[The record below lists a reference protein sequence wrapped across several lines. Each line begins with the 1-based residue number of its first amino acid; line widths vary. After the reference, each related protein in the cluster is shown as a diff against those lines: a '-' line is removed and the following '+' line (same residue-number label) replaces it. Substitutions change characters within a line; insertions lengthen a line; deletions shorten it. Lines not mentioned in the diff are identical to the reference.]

1 MNDGR
6 TVIDPSSRNSKFKK
20 LEDIKDFI
28 SVENVEIKN
37 LNSITD
43 WSLLKKFSNVRTLS
57 LSNCLVDKKS
67 FFESLSE
74 LKKISELVVDHY
86 CFFQDSDKKITAKI
100 KFPSVKK
107 FIFTLPEKNASNLDL
122 PGSNRIKQN
131 FIHNYPSYATAFD
144 NLEEIEFRNYETYT
158 IEDELSEEGNIYFGV
173 NFYQLSRIKKLKN
186 LSKV

>member
-43 WSLLKKFSNVRTLS
+43 WSLLKKFSNVRTLD

-67 FFESLSE
+67 FFEGISTLSKLSE
-74 LKKISELVVDHY
+74 LSVDSY
-86 CFFQDSDKKITAKI
+86 CFFQDSEEKIKTKI
-100 KFPSVKK
+100 KFSSIKK
-107 FIFTLPEKNASNLDL
+107 FIFIFPEKGVPDLDL
-122 PGSNRIKQN
+122 PGVKEIKHN
-131 FIHNYPSYATAFD
+131 FIQKYPNFPSAFD
-144 NLEEIEFRNYETYT
+144 GLEEIELINYDNYLEK
-158 IEDELSEEGNIYFGV
+158 
-173 NFYQLSRIKKLKN
+173 IKKDDPYN
-186 LSKV
+186 

>member
-100 KFPSVKK
+100 KFPSVK
-107 FIFTLPEKNASNLDL
+107 
-122 PGSNRIKQN
+122 
-131 FIHNYPSYATAFD
+131 
-144 NLEEIEFRNYETYT
+144 
-158 IEDELSEEGNIYFGV
+158 
-173 NFYQLSRIKKLKN
+173 N
-186 LSKV
+186 LSLHFQKKMLPILIYQDQTE

>member
-86 CFFQDSDKKITAKI
+86 CFFQDSDKKRGKYHYDSRAYPYIATSVVKGKWYTSDYPELVSILKDYDIDPKI
-100 KFPSVKK
+100 R
-107 FIFTLPEKNASNLDL
+107 
-122 PGSNRIKQN
+122 G
-131 FIHNYPSYATAFD
+131 
-144 NLEEIEFRNYETYT
+144 EI
-158 IEDELSEEGNIYFGV
+158 
-173 NFYQLSRIKKLKN
+173 
-186 LSKV
+186 